1 MRRNILAI
9 TVAVVL
15 VAPLTH
21 AATLGVPGEG
31 TTLSGVSLIS
41 GWKCEVVG
49 ALTIQFFDANGT
61 LVSIHGEDTFP
72 LAHGSFRPD
81 TEGVCGDVQNGFSST
96 WNWGEMAD
104 GQYTAVV
111 SEDSVEFDR
120 NTFTVVTFG
129 ENFVRG
135 ASGRCTI
142 PNFPSPGESAQ
153 FVWNQSTQ
161 HLELSQV
168 DRDNQEPE
176 PASCE
181 GWGTSRWESD
191 VFVGATTQWVR
202 HCLDAGADP
211 NARGQYGET
220 PLHRIAWASY
230 DNAEAVRLLIS
241 RGADVNARSHGG
253 TTPLHLAA
261 SWPDNFA
268 IVVALLDAGADP
280 NAMNNNGHTPLYYHD
295 NYGLNPEIE
304 RALVNAGADPNIHPL
319 GEPIE
324 CSTPECAAKLG

>member
-1 MRRNILAI
+1 MRRSLLLI
-9 TVAVVL
+9 TVAVIL
-15 VAPLTH
+15 MDSLAH
-21 AATLGVPGEG
+21 AAILDIPAHG
-31 TTLSGVSLIS
+31 TTLSGIGVIS
-41 GWKCEVVG
+41 GWKCE
-49 ALTIQFFDANGT
+49 ANGLLT
-61 LVSIHGEDTFP
+61 VRFDGGDPIP
-72 LAHGSFRPD
+72 LLHGSERTD
-81 TEGVCGDVQNGFSST
+81 VLDAGACGDAGVGFVAI
-96 WNWGEMAD
+96 WNWGNLAD
-104 GQYTAVV
+104 GEHTAVV
-111 SEDSVEFDR
+111 YDNGVEFDR
-120 NTFTVVTFG
+120 STFTVVTLG
-129 ENFVRG
+129 EKFLRG
-135 ASGRCTI
+135 AMASVTI
-142 PNFPSPGESAQ
+142 RDFPVSEAIST
-153 FVWNQSTQ
+153 FVWNESTQ

-168 DRDNQEPE
+168 DLPTQEPE
-176 PASCE
+176 PTSCE

-220 PLHRIAWASY
+220 PLHRLAWASY

-268 IVVALLDAGADP
+268 IVVALLEAGANP
-280 NAMNNNGHTPLYYHD
+280 NAMNNNGQTPLYYHD

-304 RALVNAGADPNIHPL
+304 RALVNAGADPNIHPP

-324 CSTPECAAKLG
+324 CSTQECVAKLG